1 MRSAP
6 ARRSFV
12 RAAVAAA
19 LVTLLTLGCGG
30 RGDVSGKVTYQ
41 GKPLVFGTVQMEGS
55 DNLLR
60 QGVINSDGTYAVRNV
75 AAGEARVAVSSQN
88 PNSSDFKP
96 IIKGGQKPP
105 PPRPPVKGWFPVPE
119 GYQDISKPKLTF
131 KVNSGQN
138 TWDIDLK

>member
-1 MRSAP
+1 LRSG
-6 ARRSFV
+6 
-12 RAAVAAA
+12 VAAGF
-19 LVTLLTLGCGG
+19 LTLLPLGCGG

-41 GKPLVFGTVQMEGS
+41 GKPLVFGTVQIEGS

-60 QGVINSDGTYAVRNV
+60 QGVIQSDGTYIVRNV
-75 AAGEARVAVSSQN
+75 AAGDARVAVSSAN
-88 PNSSDFKP
+88 PNSSDFQP
-96 IIKGGQKPP
+96 IVKGENPKPP
-105 PPRPPVKGWFPVPE
+105 PPRPPVKGWFPIPQ